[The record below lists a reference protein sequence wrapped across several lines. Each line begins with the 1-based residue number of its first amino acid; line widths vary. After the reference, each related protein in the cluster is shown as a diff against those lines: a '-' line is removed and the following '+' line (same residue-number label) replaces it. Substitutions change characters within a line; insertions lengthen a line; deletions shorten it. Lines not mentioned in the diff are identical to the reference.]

1 MSLQQSIAHY
11 RITAKLGE
19 GGMGAVYRAT
29 DTKLNRDVAIKVLPD
44 AFANDADRLARFTRE
59 AQVLAALN
67 HPNIAAIYGVEEK
80 ALVMEFVPG
89 QTLEE
94 RIAVGPIAIEEALGI
109 ARQIAEALDAAHEKG
124 VVHRDLK
131 PANVKV
137 TPEGMVKVLDFGLA
151 KASDPAG
158 STSTA
163 DSPTLT
169 IRATQAG
176 IIMGTAG
183 YMAPEQAAGKT
194 VDRRAD
200 IWSFGVVLYELLTGK
215 TLFTGET
222 ISHKLASVL
231 KDRIDFDTLQVPAP
245 IRGLLERCL
254 DRDPRSRLRDIGEA
268 RVAIDRYMADPS
280 ASAPSAMAMSRARRT
295 AVLPWALAV
304 IGLAATV
311 VLAFLHPLPSADV
324 LPVRF
329 TVPLPGKFGVNS
341 FDLAALSPDG
351 RNLAFT
357 AAMNAGRTML
367 LVRSMDSLEAR
378 LIPGTEGAIIPF
390 WSSDSRS
397 IGFSATGKTKRLGL
411 DGSAAVT
418 LADGVS
424 LGAAW
429 NRDGVILLGRVA
441 GPLEQVQESGGV
453 SRSIFKLDAARQET
467 GQGWPQFLPDGKH
480 FLYLSRNSGSGQSG
494 IYLGT
499 MGSTQTRRLLD
510 ADVRGWYSPPGY
522 LLYLRQETLMAQ
534 AFDASKLELGGN
546 PFPVAEGV
554 GRTPDYGGG
563 LFATSDTGTLV
574 YRAGSSPDA
583 ILAVF
588 DRGGRKVGTIGTP
601 GNYTQLTLS
610 PDGKRLAIDR
620 RDAKATNFDLWML
633 ELASGVSSR
642 ITSDSGNER
651 DAVFSANG
659 KQLVFSSDRTG
670 QKLLYRKT
678 IGDGPE
684 ELLYKATEQNIPEA
698 WLKDGSVL
706 FGNQG
711 GKKYFLL
718 PPGGGEPK
726 PLYQTEFTVDEPA
739 ISPDGKWV
747 AYGSNESGRWE
758 IHTARFP
765 EWNDRRQ
772 ISPSSGMQPHWRQDG
787 RQIVYLASDG
797 RLMSVDV
804 KPGAELETGQAVALF
819 DSGLRPNP
827 TIEQFCMSPDGTK
840 LYVPIPVEEN
850 EKPMTVVLNWW
861 PRPHK

>member
-1 MSLQQSIAHY
+1 MSPGSQIAHY
-11 RITAKLGE
+11 RILSKLGE

-29 DTKLNRDVAIKVLPD
+29 DTRLNREVAIKVLPD
-44 AFANDADRLARFTRE
+44 VFANDPDYLARFNRE
-59 AQVLAALN
+59 AQVLASLN
-67 HPNIAAIYGVEEK
+67 HPHIANIYGVEEN
-80 ALVMEFVPG
+80 ALVMELVPG
-89 QTLEE
+89 QTLEQ
-94 RIAVGPIAIEEALGI
+94 RIAAGPIPIEEALGI
-109 ARQIAEALDAAHEKG
+109 ARQIAEALEAAHEKG

-137 TPEGMVKVLDFGLA
+137 TPEGIVKVLDFGLA
-151 KASDPAG
+151 KAADPSG
-158 STSTA
+158 STPNA

-231 KDRIDFDTLQVPAP
+231 KDPIDFDTPHAPAP

-268 RVAIDRYMADPS
+268 RIAIDRYLSDPSAAAPS
-280 ASAPSAMAMSRARRT
+280 ASAILPARRT
-295 AVLPWALAV
+295 AVLPWALAA
-304 IGLAATV
+304 IGLAATA
-311 VLAFLHPLPSADV
+311 VLAFLQPRASSGDV

-329 TVPLPGKFGVNS
+329 GVPLPGKFGVSS
-341 FDLAALSPDG
+341 FDLAVLSPDG

-357 AAMNAGRTML
+357 AAPSAGRNMM

-378 LIPGTEGAIIPF
+378 QIPGTESAIVPF
-390 WSSDSRS
+390 WSPDSRS
-397 IGFSATGKTKRLGL
+397 IGFSANGKTKRLGV
-411 DGSAAVT
+411 DGSAQVT
-418 LADGVS
+418 LADGLT
-424 LGAAW
+424 LGGAW
-429 NRDGVILLGRVA
+429 NRDGVILLGRAA

-453 SRSIFKLDAARQET
+453 PKPVFELDAARQET
-467 GQGWPQFLPDGKH
+467 GQAWPQFLPDGKH
-480 FLYLSRNSGSGQSG
+480 FLYFSRSSQQGG

-499 MGSTQTRRLLD
+499 LGSTQKRRLLET
-510 ADVRGWYSPPGY
+510 DVRGWYGPPGY

-534 AFDASKLELGGN
+534 EFDASKLELAGN
-546 PFPVAEGV
+546 PFPLAEGV
-554 GRTPDYGGG
+554 GRTADYGGG
-563 LFATSDTGTLV
+563 LFGTSDTGTLV

-588 DRGGRKVGTIGTP
+588 DRDGRKLGTIGTP

-620 RDAKATNFDLWML
+620 RDPKATNFDLWML

-642 ITSDSGNER
+642 ITFDSGNER
-651 DAVFSANG
+651 DATFSANG

-670 QKLLYRKT
+670 QKLMYRKT

-684 ELLYKATEQNIPEA
+684 ELLRTSTEQNIPEA

-706 FGNQG
+706 FGNRG

-726 PLYQTEFTVDEPA
+726 LLYQTEFSVDEPA

-758 IHTARFP
+758 IYTARFP

-787 RQIVYLASDG
+787 RQIVYVATDG

-804 KPGAELETGQAVALF
+804 KRGVELETTQAVVLF
-819 DSGLRPNP
+819 DSGLRPSP

-840 LYVPIPVEEN
+840 FYVPVPVEES